1 MAGLDD
7 LMGLFQSKLFYENQ
21 RKNLNEYYFDLG
33 YTLEFLCL
41 ADNKLSVKSNL
52 IFYFIPVNGN
62 WNEMHW
68 HLETHKKCWAKLG
81 NQHPSGMHSFHFQTS
96 ATYVENDSLFLSHC
110 SIQFKYY
117 LKILLIWVEIKTGYS
132 VMSWSCH
139 LYFTV
144 KENANNFFRCAVSIL
159 TPRTTKHSA
168 STNECS
174 TSLWMRQRGKLNNA

>member
-68 HLETHKKCWAKLG
+68 HLETHKKC
-81 NQHPSGMHSFHFQTS
+81 
-96 ATYVENDSLFLSHC
+96 
-110 SIQFKYY
+110 
-117 LKILLIWVEIKTGYS
+117 
-132 VMSWSCH
+132 
-139 LYFTV
+139 
-144 KENANNFFRCAVSIL
+144 
-159 TPRTTKHSA
+159 
-168 STNECS
+168 
-174 TSLWMRQRGKLNNA
+174 